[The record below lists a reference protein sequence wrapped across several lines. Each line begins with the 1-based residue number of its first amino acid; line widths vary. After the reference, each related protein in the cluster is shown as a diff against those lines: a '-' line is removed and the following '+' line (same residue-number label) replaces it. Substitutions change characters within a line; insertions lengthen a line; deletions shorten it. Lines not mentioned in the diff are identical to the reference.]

1 MNILDL
7 VKDDYWSTKI
17 KDCEYGKLIQDRE
30 KLEKDIYAILQSEGV
45 ELLKKYTEL
54 IDRIIAFQI
63 DYTLEFSYAKI
74 KQIIKE
80 MYS

>member
-7 VKDDYWSTKI
+7 IKDDYWSTKI
-17 KDCEYGKLIQDRE
+17 KDCEYVKLIQDRE
-30 KLEKDIYAILQSEGV
+30 KLEKDLYAILQSEGV

-63 DYTLEFSYAKI
+63 DYALEFSYAKI
-74 KQIIKE
+74 KQLIKDI
-80 MYS
+80 YG